1 MNSAGQTGHQ
11 HVEEK
16 KCMKIEPYLSPFTK
30 LNSEMIKN
38 FNIRSYTLNLIEE
51 SVGNRLRW
59 TGIGRVS
66 RQDTDNSGSKYN

>member
-1 MNSAGQTGHQ
+1 
-11 HVEEK
+11 
-16 KCMKIEPYLSPFTK
+16 MKIEPYLSPFTK

-51 SVGNRLRW
+51 CVGNRLRR
-59 TGIGRVS
+59 TGTGRVS

>member
-1 MNSAGQTGHQ
+1 
-11 HVEEK
+11 
-16 KCMKIEPYLSPFTK
+16 MKIEPYLSPFTK

-59 TGIGRVS
+59 TGTGRVS